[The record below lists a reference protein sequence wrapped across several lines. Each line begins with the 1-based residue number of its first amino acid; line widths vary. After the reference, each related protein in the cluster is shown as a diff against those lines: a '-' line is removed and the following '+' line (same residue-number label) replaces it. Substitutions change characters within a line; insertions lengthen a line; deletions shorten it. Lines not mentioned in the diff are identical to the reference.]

1 MKLYFRSLFCCVWT
15 PADSLAV
22 CSACCQLSIPHKN
35 TPGTMEPTAAQTKKK
50 FTSQVPH
57 IIQIVWYSLRI
68 FGGQRWPVRPNCR
81 PLRVTSTATVRY
93 LRCLQQCDHKKP
105 PYISG
110 ARRIQKIFFF
120 TIYIQ
125 VDILETAIFFFIAHP
140 RR

>member
-35 TPGTMEPTAAQTKKK
+35 TPGTMEPTAAQTKKI
-50 FTSQVPH
+50 SPQVSH
-57 IIQIVWYSLRI
+57 IIQIVWYSLNI
-68 FGGQRWPVRPNCR
+68 FGGRRWPVRPNSR
-81 PLRVTSTATVRY
+81 RVRVPSTATVRY
-93 LRCLQQCDHKKP
+93 LQCLQQCDQKKP
-105 PYISG
+105 PYIGG